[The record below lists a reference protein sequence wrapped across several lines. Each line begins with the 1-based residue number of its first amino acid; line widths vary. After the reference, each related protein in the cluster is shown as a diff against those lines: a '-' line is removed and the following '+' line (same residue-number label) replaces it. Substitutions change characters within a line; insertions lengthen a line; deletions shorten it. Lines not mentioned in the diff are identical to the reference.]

1 MKINYG
7 KVLIWSAI
15 IVAVPRWAGAFIAA
29 DVSEM
34 PQKVS
39 EVLHYANLVA
49 GVGMGFLE
57 VVASAYLLEAWG
69 KMKPKAS
76 HNAKSYSHKWKVL
89 TGFVIGLFALMPFIL
104 APYIVSRMTDVT
116 IAQALGNSAILSY
129 GWAVAVVLSPA
140 FIVGGV
146 AVANEDL
153 METKEASPVNQP
165 KQSRNQTENKR
176 QVVSKKGETI
186 PETHTGVSTKT
197 KADIVESLLMENP
210 KASNAS
216 IGRAAGTTGQ
226 YVGQIRKELNGTIK
240 ETS

>member
-29 DVSEM
+29 DVSEI

-153 METKEASPVNQP
+153 METAEA
-165 KQSRNQTENKR
+165 
-176 QVVSKKGETI
+176 
-186 PETHTGVSTKT
+186 
-197 KADIVESLLMENP
+197 P
-210 KASNAS
+210 KATQTRQQKATVAPQPQRQDVRRVSGELPTDWRQLSRQDRRVLAHAPREKREEMFPELAERTRREWHNRLDK
-216 IGRAAGTTGQ
+216 IAAQNGE
-226 YVGQIRKELNGTIK
+226 YVV
-240 ETS
+240 